1 MRGMLNRALRAQST
15 LELEGLSM
23 AQAERLLAAIWCVL
37 EAHALASP
45 SMEVRSAAGLID
57 ISLTFGSAED
67 CSIVSACWRSAW
79 RRQRQALFSS
89 HRQRETK
96 FASEISNRMRLPS
109 SEATNGAEPTPPE
122 PKPALILPGTM
133 ATLPGESPSQSVPP
147 PDRASRRCRFITGD
161 PKDHHALG
169 EAIYCGSPVER
180 PGESW
185 CAEHRKIC
193 YMRSREG
200 GLNTIHA
207 QSKAGAVMHLETAYT
222 V

>member
-23 AQAERLLAAIWCVL
+23 EQAERLLAAIWCVL

-45 SMEVRSAAGLID
+45 TMEVRSAAGLID
-57 ISLTFGSAED
+57 ISLSFGSAED

-79 RRQRQALFSS
+79 RTQREARFPS
-89 HRQRETK
+89 HRRRETN
-96 FASEISNRMRLPS
+96 FAPQIPNRMRVPS
-109 SEATNGAEPTPPE
+109 SEATNGAEPTPTE
-122 PKPALILPGTM
+122 SKPAIQPQASEVDAILPGPI
-133 ATLPGESPSQSVPP
+133 ATSPGESSSPSMPP
-147 PDRASRRCRFITGD
+147 PDRASRGCRFITGD
-161 PKDHHALG
+161 PKDFHALG

-180 PGESW
+180 VGESW

-200 GLNTIHA
+200 GLNT
-207 QSKAGAVMHLETAYT
+207 MHNAA
-222 V
+222 